1 MKETVKELQSALEKM
16 ATEFYEESGAK
27 ALNIEIRIT
36 PWEKPTKSGWN
47 LPTAT
52 TTKRARPRARV
63 TIKTPILCQRQLNF
77 TTPRRSRGNLS
88 TIG

>member
-36 PWEKPTKSGWN
+36 PWE
-47 LPTAT
+47 T
-52 TTKRARPRARV
+52 THKIGLEFADGHDN
-63 TIKTPILCQRQLNF
+63 KTCKAPGGCCHD
-77 TTPRRSRGNLS
+77 
-88 TIG
+88 